1 MAEPQRREFAVV
13 DIGGKFAVMS
23 READGSWKAM
33 YFVPTKNEAE
43 ELVAVCRSA
52 TKEGLAV
59 IRAFDVG
66 APLKHV
72 A

>member
-1 MAEPQRREFAVV
+1 MVQPQRREFEVV

-33 YFVPTKNEAE
+33 YFVSTKNEAE
-43 ELVAVCRSA
+43 ELVTVCRSA

>member
-1 MAEPQRREFAVV
+1 MAQPQRREFEVV
-13 DIGGKFAVMS
+13 DIGGRFAVMS
-23 READGSWKAM
+23 READDSWKVM
-33 YFVPTKNEAE
+33 YFVSTKNEAE
-43 ELVAVCRSA
+43 ELVTVCRSA
-52 TKEGLAV
+52 TKEGFAV